1 MLNIWAPEREGIS
14 EKSLFAAKEASR
26 YTADIKSE
34 DVKNTDPAIFRK
46 GYPVIDYWRASRR
59 SSVGRFSSRDTTG
72 DIVTEIDALSK
83 TSRTADLSWLDEV
96 NETIEKLTLLDA
108 DWNGRGAQSV
118 DEVEAVEAKR
128 ILAIASEKGT
138 TKPFV
143 APSPGGGFFIK
154 FASES
159 RHLSIMVEKRVAY
172 AQFSVDDNVAPFGGN
187 LSGYASQVFY
197 DHLRLA
203 FEHLLVSNGDM
214 AA

>member
-1 MLNIWAPEREGIS
+1 MSNISAPVREGNS
-14 EKSLFAAKEASR
+14 EKSFFAEKETSR
-26 YTADIKSE
+26 YTADIESE
-34 DVKNTDPAIFRK
+34 DVKNTDPAIFRE
-46 GYPVIDYWRASRR
+46 GHLVSDYWISLTRFL
-59 SSVGRFSSRDTTG
+59 VGRYPSRDTSA
-72 DIVTEIDALSK
+72 DIVIEIDALPR
-83 TSRTADLSWLDEV
+83 TSRTANLSWLDEV
-96 NETIEKLTLLDA
+96 NETIEKLALLDA

-138 TKPFV
+138 AKPFV

-154 FASES
+154 FASER
-159 RHLSIMVEKRVAY
+159 RHLSIMVEKRAAY

-187 LSGYASQVFY
+187 LSGYASKVFY

-203 FEHLLVSNGDM
+203 FEHLLVSDGDM

>member
-1 MLNIWAPEREGIS
+1 MSNISAPEREGIS
-14 EKSLFAAKEASR
+14 EKSFFAAKEASM
-26 YTADIKSE
+26 YTTDIESE
-34 DVKNTDPAIFRK
+34 EVKNTDPVIFR
-46 GYPVIDYWRASRR
+46 GGHLVSDYWM
-59 SSVGRFSSRDTTG
+59 SSTRFSVDRFPSRNTRE
-72 DIVTEIDALSK
+72 DIVIKIDALPK
-83 TSRTADLSWLDEV
+83 TSRTANLSWLDEV
-96 NETIEKLTLLDA
+96 NETIEKLKLLDA

-138 TKPFV
+138 AKPFV

-203 FEHLLVSNGDM
+203 FEHLLDSNGDM